1 MNEFVLYGWKTI
13 LKRII
18 DQPVISGI
26 TVTIMLLIGP
36 KLSHTANPSMKIE
49 YCIYIFS
56 EWMSSFTTEM
66 GDHSRVYRVGA

>member
-18 DQPVISGI
+18 NQPVISGI
-26 TVTIMLLIGP
+26 TVTYYAIN
-36 KLSHTANPSMKIE
+36 KLSHAANPSMKIE
-49 YCIYIFS
+49 YCICIFS

-66 GDHSRVYRVGA
+66 GDHSRVYRLGM